1 MTLAIFTCHFVN
13 LLQSTPF
20 NFRKEKVHPSTIQV
34 IISVMTRLLTEKSET
49 YADIQQEG
57 VQIYPYFGPQFK
69 DSGLMK

>member
-20 NFRKEKVHPSTIQV
+20 NFRKEKVHPSTIEG
-34 IISVMTRLLTEKSET
+34 IISLVMRFVAETLET
-49 YADIQQEG
+49 YTDIQQEG